1 MYDGGEPGIPDPV
14 PGAVERVIVVGAGI
28 AGLAAANAL
37 TAAGI
42 DVVVLEARDRIGGR
56 LWTADVG
63 GSPIDMGGSWIHTP
77 IGNPLKA
84 FADQADIACRPG
96 NFLLELS
103 AYDRHEGRL
112 ITDSELM
119 AIITTLFVDFPE
131 AQPALA
137 DRLGSGASLAQ
148 AADLFIA
155 DSGLEAEQARRVR
168 ASIKFFFEAD
178 ATEYLELQPAL
189 AEHELVS
196 YEGDYLGDLPV
207 GGMGW
212 VTAAMASD
220 VDVRQS
226 APVSAVAV
234 TPGGVEV
241 TTADGTVHRGSHA
254 IVTVPL
260 GVLKHGDIEFSPPLE
275 PERLASIERLTFGRF
290 EKVALRFDRP
300 FWHDA
305 EISHL
310 EVFPRDPQGSVVAV
324 LDMDAFGCGPALVAF
339 IFRSGTDWLDH
350 ATAEEAAAMV
360 CELMAEATGR
370 PCPEPTAVLVS
381 SWGADPYSRGAYS
394 SIPLGAS
401 EADVKRLAQPA
412 HGRVL
417 FAGEATSAI
426 RLGFA
431 DGAMGTGVREAK
443 RLLRVDA
450 VELTT

>member
-119 AIITTLFVDFPE
+119 GIITTLFVDFPE

-290 EKVALRFDRP
+290 EKVALRFDQP

-339 IFRSGTDWLDH
+339 VFRSGTDWLDH

-417 FAGEATSAI
+417 FAGEATSADPAGLC
-426 RLGFA
+426 RRR
-431 DGAMGTGVREAK
+431 DGHGRARSQAAASG
-443 RLLRVDA
+443 
-450 VELTT
+450 

>member
-1 MYDGGEPGIPDPV
+1 M
-14 PGAVERVIVVGAGI
+14 
-28 AGLAAANAL
+28 
-37 TAAGI
+37 
-42 DVVVLEARDRIGGR
+42 
-56 LWTADVG
+56 
-63 GSPIDMGGSWIHTP
+63 SP
-77 IGNPLKA
+77 A
-84 FADQADIACRPG
+84 
-96 NFLLELS
+96 NFLPRNVRS
-103 AYDRHEGRL
+103 FDRDEQTA
-112 ITDSELM
+112 ITDSEVMEVIEHL
-119 AIITTLFVDFPE
+119 VDGFPE

-148 AADLFIA
+148 AIDVFVAE
-155 DSGLEAEQARRVR
+155 SGLEAEQARRVR

-189 AEHELVS
+189 AEHELV
-196 YEGDYLGDLPV
+196 YYDGDYLGDLPV
-207 GGMGW
+207 GGIGW

-290 EKVALRFDRP
+290 EKVALRFDQP

-310 EVFPRDPQGSVVAV
+310 EVFPRDPQGSVVAI

-339 IFRSGTDWLDH
+339 VFRSGTDWLDH
-350 ATAEEAAAMV
+350 RD
-360 CELMAEATGR
+360 GR
-370 PCPEPTAVLVS
+370 
-381 SWGADPYSRGAYS
+381 RGR
-394 SIPLGAS
+394 GN
-401 EADVKRLAQPA
+401 
-412 HGRVL
+412 
-417 FAGEATSAI
+417 
-426 RLGFA
+426 
-431 DGAMGTGVREAK
+431 GV
-443 RLLRVDA
+443 
-450 VELTT
+450 